1 MSDKRQ
7 QSPREKKPGRPRT
20 KEARTAAALA
30 LATGTTIR
38 SAAESTGM
46 SERQLR
52 EWRKDPDFMAQVDGF
67 LREITDQTIG
77 LQARLRA
84 AALVRVGQ
92 ALPNPDDRIG
102 VRAADVLLRNTNTPI
117 SATTTDDSDGLLM
130 AYLTALGPDA

>member
-1 MSDKRQ
+1 MTDKRQ
-7 QSPREKKPGRPRT
+7 QTPRQKKPGRPRT

-38 SAAESTGM
+38 SAAESTGI

-52 EWRKDPDFMAQVDGF
+52 QWRKEPEFIAQVDGF
-67 LREITDQTIG
+67 LREIIDQTIG

-102 VRAADVLLRNTNTPI
+102 VRAADVLLRNTNTPT
-117 SATTTDDSDGLLM
+117 SATVTEDSDGLLL
-130 AYLTALGPDA
+130 AYLTGLGPED